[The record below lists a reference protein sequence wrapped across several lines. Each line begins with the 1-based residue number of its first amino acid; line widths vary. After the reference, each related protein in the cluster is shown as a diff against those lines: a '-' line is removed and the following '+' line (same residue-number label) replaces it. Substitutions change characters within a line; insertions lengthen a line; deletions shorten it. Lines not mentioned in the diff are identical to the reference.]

1 MLDCQ
6 LSKYVAK
13 KKLQMKQHPESE
25 NNIEMVIDFF
35 KNHEYLSLAY
45 CKIALKISDEN
56 MDY

>member
-1 MLDCQ
+1 
-6 LSKYVAK
+6 
-13 KKLQMKQHPESE
+13 MKQHPESE